1 MVDREYALGSAA
13 AAETRDTVRECD
25 LLLQVDT

>member
-25 LLLQVDT
+25 LQVDT